1 MLDLREVFGSV
12 EEAAAAAAHTR
23 IPDARTP
30 VSDANAAEGPPSI
43 SMDSVGA
50 PPAQTGIPH
59 APAVACIVLATDGVW
74 DNWAYE
80 DVTRFVMDASCLNAI
95 NSGPDGA
102 ERVAKAFMQRNT
114 VYAKRNFGGQADN
127 ATGIVLYVSASPT
140 LPHQPLKS
148 S

>member
-12 EEAAAAAAHTR
+12 EEAAAAQTR
-23 IPDARTP
+23 IPDAQTP
-30 VSDANAAEGPPSI
+30 VSDAAAEGPPSV
-43 SMDSVGA
+43 SMSSAGA
-50 PPAQTGIPH
+50 PPTQTGILH
-59 APAVACIVLATDGVW
+59 APPVACIVLATDGLW

-140 LPHQPLKS
+140 LPHQRC
-148 S
+148 